1 MATSEHDQSH
11 GLGPIADGEEE
22 RIVKDAIAFLWL
34 NQRHD
39 SYSREADDYRLHE
52 APANLV
58 RRFLLQ
64 KPAKYGDCW
73 IPFGELPD
81 GLYQRARLADE
92 CRRSIFLASNI
103 NQPTERVD
111 LTAQDIERIYR
122 HEHWLAIERA
132 RTRPPYDFDL
142 SDVYV
147 CAEGRLLQLYERRDH
162 PDPDEWEQ
170 QGIKIATQQDWDM
183 IYRHYHDLSRQ
194 TRSILVVIG
203 QAVSE
208 PGAKTQAG

>member
-1 MATSEHDQSH
+1 MVPAEHDQPH
-11 GLGPIADGEEE
+11 DLGPIAEGEESK
-22 RIVKDAIAFLWL
+22 IVKDAIAFLWL
-34 NQRHD
+34 NQRNGFR
-39 SYSREADDYRLHE
+39 SCEADDYRLYE

-81 GLYQRARLADE
+81 GLYQRAHLADE
-92 CRRSIFLASNI
+92 CYRSIFQASSPH
-103 NQPTERVD
+103 QPSDQDE
-111 LTAQDIERIYR
+111 LTIKDVQRIFR

-132 RTRPPYDFDL
+132 KARPPYDFDL
-142 SDVYV
+142 HDVYV
-147 CAEGRLLQLYERRDH
+147 CAEGSLLQLYERRDH

-170 QGIKIATQQDWDM
+170 QGIRIATPQDWDM
-183 IYRHYHDLSRQ
+183 INRHYKELSQ
-194 TRSILVVIG
+194 QARSILFVIG
-203 QAVSE
+203 QAIGE